1 MKAPSEF
8 EAKLHD
14 LEGRLDRLKSLYD
27 QWFQGLERVPPIR
40 QRERF
45 DRDIRELRKRQPR
58 NTALRF
64 RFQTLYQRYTT
75 LMNYWNRVTR
85 QIEEGTYKRD
95 LMRVRRRRRGRD
107 AQRERSAAA
116 DVAID
121 VELDLD
127 SMDLDAE
134 IADALAVLDGP
145 GPEPLSGDKTEPN
158 IQVAT
163 ILGAPPPS
171 APKPAQAAAPVTA
184 TFGRPKERPKPPP
197 PPRAKPAAAA
207 KPPPPPPPARR
218 PPAAA
223 SQRATGDVDV
233 KRIYNQYIEA
243 RRRNRQRT
251 DNVKF
256 EALERQIKQMVPK
269 LQKKHRGKKI
279 DFEVVVKD
287 GKVGLKPVTKD

>member
-27 QWFQGLERVPPIR
+27 QWFQGLERIPPVR

-45 DRDIRELRKRQPR
+45 ERDIRELRKRQPR

-95 LMRVRRRRRGRD
+95 LMRVRRRRRGRQARRED
-107 AQRERSAAA
+107 AASAE
-116 DVAID
+116 VAID

-127 SMDLDAE
+127 SVDLDAE
-134 IADALAVLDGP
+134 IAGALAMLDGP
-145 GPEPLSGDKTEPN
+145 DPEPLSGDKTEPN

-163 ILGAPPPS
+163 VLGAPPPS
-171 APKPAQAAAPVTA
+171 TPRAAAAPAPVTA
-184 TFGRPKERPKPPP
+184 TFGRPKERPKPAVSPGP
-197 PPRAKPAAAA
+197 KPAA
-207 KPPPPPPPARR
+207 KPPPPPTQAARR
-218 PPAAA
+218 PPPPPP
-223 SQRATGDVDV
+223 SSRSTGDVDV
-233 KRIYNQYIEA
+233 RRIYSQYIEA
-243 RRRNRQRT
+243 RRRNHQRT

-256 EALERQIKQMVPK
+256 EALERQIKKMVPK
-269 LQKKHRGKKI
+269 LKKKHRGKKI

-287 GKVGLKPVTKD
+287 GKVGLKPVAKD

>member
-14 LEGRLDRLKSLYD
+14 LESRLDRLKSLYD
-27 QWFQGLERVPPIR
+27 QWFQGLERIPPTR
-40 QRERF
+40 QRERL
-45 DRDIRELRKRQPR
+45 DRDIREMRKRQPR

-95 LMRVRRRRRGRD
+95 VMRVRRRRRRE
-107 AQRERSAAA
+107 AQHPRTSATDIAV
-116 DVAID
+116 DI
-121 VELDLD
+121 DLD
-127 SMDLDAE
+127 SVDLDAE
-134 IADALAVLDGP
+134 IAGALAMLDGP

-163 ILGAPPPS
+163 VLGAPPSS
-171 APKPAQAAAPVTA
+171 APRSPTTTAPVRA
-184 TFGRPKERPKPPP
+184 TFSRPKAPAPAVRPTG
-197 PPRAKPAAAA
+197 AA
-207 KPPPPPPPARR
+207 KPTPPPPPARR
-218 PPAAA
+218 PPPPA
-223 SQRATGDVDV
+223 STRGASGIDV

-243 RRRNRQRT
+243 RRRNHQRT

-256 EALERQIKQMVPK
+256 EKLERQIQQMVPK
-269 LQKKHRGKKI
+269 LRKKHRGKKI